1 MSPRQSSGALAEQP
15 TVTTA
20 RRGLWSATGFE
31 GRRRPIGA
39 SRLETFDAWPPG
51 DPGDA
56 EPAEPVVLEVPDL
69 PSTELDGRLVPTN
82 EPSADTC
89 SQSSATLS
97 VASAWTMSSP
107 APQEMW
113 STAPFAASIVSLA
126 VPVSIVFWPAPAT
139 TVVGRLVSPASRVS
153 LPSPRFTTSFPIP
166 SDTQRNFQACTDT
179 QLPLPSTSS
188 ESADCAESWSW

>member
-56 EPAEPVVLEVPDL
+56 EPAEPVVLDVPDL

-126 VPVSIVFWPAPAT
+126 DPVSIVFWPPPPPPVAGSRPAPAP

-179 QLPLPSTSS
+179 QLPL
-188 ESADCAESWSW
+188 